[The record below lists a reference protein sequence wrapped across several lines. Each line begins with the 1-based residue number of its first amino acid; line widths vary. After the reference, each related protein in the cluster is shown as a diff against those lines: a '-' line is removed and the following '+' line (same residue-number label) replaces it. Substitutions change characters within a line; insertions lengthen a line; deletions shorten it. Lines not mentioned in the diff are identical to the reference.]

1 MDLMNNYVPKEYLA
15 LKINY
20 CRQQLERLP
29 YISMHEHII
38 AGEKTKKLI
47 IGDHKYRLNSE
58 KGQMYYKFMN
68 LRTQLEREL
77 RVYEAIWDANFIGE
91 PLADCEPIKA
101 NRIIYVDTNKPVI
114 MNKEY
119 FDSLKNDAD
128 ESYAKPDNYKF
139 NGIKYRSAA
148 EKEIAIFYTEMGIP
162 FKYEP
167 EVFIKGLVKPIH
179 PDFVLYLRELD
190 TCKIH
195 EHFGMR
201 EYADY
206 IRNSKTKFNN
216 FLNAG
221 LVQDLDVLFTH
232 STDNTFFDPR
242 HFSAKLNG
250 AIYGTICMNKP
261 NPYALTENSQQ
272 EPAS

>member
-1 MDLMNNYVPKEYLA
+1 MNLMNNYIPKEYLA

-20 CRQQLERLP
+20 CRKQLNELP
-29 YISMHEHII
+29 VVSLQKYFPSN
-38 AGEKTKKLI
+38 ANKKRVVVNN
-47 IGDHKYRLNSE
+47 HKYSSATDIGKKYIE
-58 KGQMYYKFMN
+58 IMN

-77 RVYEAIWDANFIGE
+77 RVYESIWDANFIGE

-128 ESYAKPDNYKF
+128 DSYAKPENYKF

>member
-1 MDLMNNYVPKEYLA
+1 
-15 LKINY
+15 
-20 CRQQLERLP
+20 
-29 YISMHEHII
+29 
-38 AGEKTKKLI
+38 
-47 IGDHKYRLNSE
+47 
-58 KGQMYYKFMN
+58 
-68 LRTQLEREL
+68 
-77 RVYEAIWDANFIGE
+77 
-91 PLADCEPIKA
+91 
-101 NRIIYVDTNKPVI
+101 
-114 MNKEY
+114 
-119 FDSLKNDAD
+119 
-128 ESYAKPDNYKF
+128 
-139 NGIKYRSAA
+139 
-148 EKEIAIFYTEMGIP
+148 MGIP

>member
-1 MDLMNNYVPKEYLA
+1 MNLMNNYIPKEYLA

-20 CRQQLERLP
+20 CRKQLKELP
-29 YISMHEHII
+29 VVSLQKYFPSN
-38 AGEKTKKLI
+38 ANKKRVVVNN
-47 IGDHKYRLNSE
+47 HKYSSATDIGMKYIE
-58 KGQMYYKFMN
+58 IMN

-128 ESYAKPDNYKF
+128 DSYAKPDNYKF

>member
-1 MDLMNNYVPKEYLA
+1 MITSEPGSDLYRIWKQ
-15 LKINY
+15 
-20 CRQQLERLP
+20 RDQLE
-29 YISMHEHII
+29 S
-38 AGEKTKKLI
+38 
-47 IGDHKYRLNSE
+47 
-58 KGQMYYKFMN
+58 
-68 LRTQLEREL
+68 EL
-77 RVYEAIWDANFIGE
+77 RIYEAIWYAYFKGE
-91 PLADCEPIKA
+91 PPEDCGPIKA

-114 MNKEY
+114 MNKDY

-128 ESYAKPDNYKF
+128 DSYPKPDNYKF

-232 STDNTFFDPR
+232 STDNTHFDPR
-242 HFSAKLNG
+242 HLSAKLNG
-250 AIYGTICMNKP
+250 AIYGTICMDKSKMF
-261 NPYALTENSQQ
+261 YL
-272 EPAS
+272 